1 MMHSCSTGSPRSR
14 LSIIRAILAPL
25 ASEGSWTVVSRMS
38 PLEAAGESSNP
49 TTAISPGTLRP
60 RSRSTE
66 KEDHGLDRRQPDPMS
81 SGARVRSSPDRIQ
94 LLDRVGRQ
102 LQRGTGHVL
111 VQVRKG

>member
-1 MMHSCSTGSPRSR
+1 MMHWCSTGSPRSR
-14 LSIIRAILAPL
+14 LSIICAILAPM
-25 ASEGSWTVVSRMS
+25 AFEGWWTVVNRMS

-60 RSRSTE
+60 RSHGAV
-66 KEDHGLDRRQPDPMS
+66 KEGRGLDCRQPEPMP
-81 SGARVRSSPDRIQ
+81 SGARVRSSSDRIQ

-111 VQVRKG
+111 VQVCKR